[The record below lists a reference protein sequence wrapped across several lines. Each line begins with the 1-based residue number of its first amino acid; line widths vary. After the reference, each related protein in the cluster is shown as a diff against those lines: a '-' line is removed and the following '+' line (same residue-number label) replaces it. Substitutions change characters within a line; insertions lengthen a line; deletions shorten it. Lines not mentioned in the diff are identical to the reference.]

1 MDSILNT
8 VKKALGVEEDYDGF
22 DTNIILEINSALS
35 NLQQLGVGPSDG
47 FVVVDENET
56 WTQLLGPYS
65 ITFEQAKIY
74 ILDKVRLGFD
84 PPTNSFLV
92 DAIQKQIQE
101 LEWRLMVR
109 AETPTSVEETILV
122 KREAG
127 VDNLDEVGD

>member
-127 VDNLDEVGD
+127 VDNLDEVG